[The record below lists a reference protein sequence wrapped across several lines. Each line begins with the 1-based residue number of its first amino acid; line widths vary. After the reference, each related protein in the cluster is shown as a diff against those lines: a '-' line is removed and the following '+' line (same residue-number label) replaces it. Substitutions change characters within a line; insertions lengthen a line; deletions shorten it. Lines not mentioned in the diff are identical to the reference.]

1 MDFICDDIMNEQHIL
16 ITTSSF
22 GTEGNT
28 ALEKIAAAGLK
39 VKLNPYG
46 RRLSE
51 AEAAELLAVPGLVGM
66 IAGVEPLTRN
76 VLSAASGLK
85 VISRCGI
92 GMDSVDL
99 VAAQEFGI
107 SVRNTPDAPAIA
119 VAELTLGL
127 MLAMLRRVAQA
138 DRKIRAN
145 AWQQIMGNLLA
156 KQTVGVIGYG
166 GIGRRVAR
174 LVHAFGAGVVVCDSK
189 NIVPE
194 AGVEVCDL
202 DALLSGSDI
211 VSLHL
216 PYTQENHHLIDASA
230 LGKMK
235 RGSLLL
241 NTARGGLVDEDALV
255 IALQSGHI
263 AGAALDCFGS
273 EPYTGPLA
281 QLEQVLLTAHMGSY
295 AQESR
300 HLMEVEA
307 AENLLQGLQSMG
319 VIA

>member
-1 MDFICDDIMNEQHIL
+1 MDQYIL

-22 GTEGNT
+22 GIEGNV
-28 ALEKIAAAGLK
+28 ALEKIAAAGLA
-39 VKLNPYG
+39 VELNPFG

-51 AEAAELLAVPGLVGM
+51 AEVAELLAMPGLVGM
-66 IAGVEPLTRN
+66 IAGVEPLTRKA
-76 VLSAASGLK
+76 LSGASGLRM
-85 VISRCGI
+85 ISRCGT

-99 VAAQEFGI
+99 VAAEEFGI
-107 SVRNTPDAPAIA
+107 LVRNTPDAPAIA

-127 MLAMLRRVAQA
+127 MLSMLRRIAQA

-174 LVHAFGAGVVVCDSK
+174 LAHAFGARVVACDSR
-189 NIVPE
+189 NLAPE
-194 AGVEVCDL
+194 AGVEICDI
-202 DALLSGSDI
+202 DALFAQSDI

-216 PYTQENHHLIDASA
+216 PYSRENHHLIDASA

-235 RGSLLL
+235 RGALLL
-241 NTARGGLVDEDALV
+241 NTARGGLVDEDALM
-255 IALQSGHI
+255 IALQSGDI
-263 AGAALDCFGS
+263 AGAALDCFEN
-273 EPYTGPLA
+273 EPYSGPLA

-300 HLMEVEA
+300 QLMEFEA
-307 AENLLQGLQSMG
+307 AENLLHGLRSVG
-319 VIA
+319 VIT

>member
-1 MDFICDDIMNEQHIL
+1 MDQYIL

-22 GTEGNT
+22 GIEGNV
-28 ALEKIAAAGLK
+28 ALEKIAAAGLA
-39 VKLNPYG
+39 VELNPFG

-51 AEAAELLAVPGLVGM
+51 AEVAEMLAMPGLVGM
-66 IAGVEPLTRN
+66 IAGVEPLTRKA
-76 VLSAASGLK
+76 LSGASGLRM
-85 VISRCGI
+85 ISRCGT

-99 VAAQEFGI
+99 VAAEEFGI
-107 SVRNTPDAPAIA
+107 LVRNTPDAPAIA

-127 MLAMLRRVAQA
+127 MLSMLRHVAQA

-174 LVHAFGAGVVVCDSK
+174 LVHAFGGRVVACDSR
-189 NIVPE
+189 NLAPE
-194 AGVEVCDL
+194 AGVEICDL
-202 DALLSGSDI
+202 DALFAQSDI

-216 PYTQENHHLIDASA
+216 PYSPENHHLIDASA

-235 RGSLLL
+235 RGALLL
-241 NTARGGLVDEDALV
+241 NTARGGLVDENALM
-255 IALQSGHI
+255 IALQSGDI
-263 AGAALDCFGS
+263 AGAALDCFEN
-273 EPYTGPLA
+273 EPYAGPLA

-300 HLMEVEA
+300 QLMELEA
-307 AENLLQGLQSMG
+307 AENLLQGLRSVG
-319 VIA
+319 VIT

>member
-1 MDFICDDIMNEQHIL
+1 MTDQHIL

-22 GTEGNT
+22 GIKGNA
-28 ALEKIAAAGLK
+28 ALEKIAAAGLT

-51 AEAAELLAVPGLVGM
+51 AEVAELLAVPGLVGM

-76 VLSAASGLK
+76 ALSGASVLR
-85 VISRCGI
+85 VISRCGV

-107 SVRNTPDAPAIA
+107 FVRNTPDAPAVA

-174 LVHAFGAGVVVCDSK
+174 LVHAFGARVVVCDSR

-194 AGVEVCDL
+194 VGVEVCNL
-202 DALLSGSDI
+202 DVLLSESDI

-216 PYTQENHHLIDASA
+216 PYTEENHHLIDAAA

-235 RGSLLL
+235 RGALLL
-241 NTARGGLVDEDALV
+241 NVARGGLVDEDALL
-255 IALQSGHI
+255 IALKSGHI
-263 AGAALDCFGS
+263 DGAALDCFEN
-273 EPYTGPLA
+273 EPYAGPLA
-281 QLEQVLLTAHMGSY
+281 HLEGVLLTAHMGSY

-300 HLMEVEA
+300 QLMELEA
-307 AENLLQGLQSMG
+307 AENLLHGLQSSG